1 MAYFVLVPQKQID
14 DIEQEYSTNA
24 GVIAGALF
32 GGLALG
38 LVFAATF
45 VFLLRFYRKR
55 IGK

>member
-1 MAYFVLVPQKQID
+1 MAYFVLVSQKQTD
-14 DIEQEYSTNA
+14 DIQQEDSTKA

-45 VFLLRFYRKR
+45 VFLVRFYRKR
-55 IGK
+55 IGN